1 MEQSS
6 NSEGDVLT
14 NSKTQSIIKLRMV
27 LVGGNPGKCQLFDML
42 PKCYCLYL
50 ISYHKSDKLSYI
62 KKGGCNGKSSIRYS
76 S

>member
-27 LVGGNPGKCQLFDML
+27 LVGNNPGKCQLFDML
-42 PKCYCLYL
+42 PSVYF
-50 ISYHKSDKLSYI
+50 
-62 KKGGCNGKSSIRYS
+62 KKGGNNGI
-76 S
+76 